1 MDAAN
6 FRFVSADAALIA
18 DSARQVRREGT
29 HGRID
34 DTAMPNMYYRD
45 EVGERRVDGDGP
57 QPRGYLGPRRSGRID
72 LVCSTVCALH
82 DFLTARTTT
91 QSMPKYS
98 TGGGGGGDDGDACEL
113 CGRETG
119 QLQKATV
126 AGARLLVC
134 SNCRP
139 HDDAGNAPSG
149 GDSRGG
155 NAGGS
160 PGGAGSGSS
169 PTESRKKEL
178 ARKQAEMYDSA
189 TGDSKRWEEEGTN
202 YEADRLPYL
211 VSGYGDVVT
220 EARQDAG
227 LTVEEV
233 AAELEVD
240 EDDLLAVEDGR
251 AATADVGG
259 SVVRALEER
268 FGVTVVDE

>member
-1 MDAAN
+1 
-6 FRFVSADAALIA
+6 
-18 DSARQVRREGT
+18 
-29 HGRID
+29 
-34 DTAMPNMYYRD
+34 
-45 EVGERRVDGDGP
+45 
-57 QPRGYLGPRRSGRID
+57 
-72 LVCSTVCALH
+72 
-82 DFLTARTTT
+82 
-91 QSMPKYS
+91 MPKYS

-113 CGRETG
+113 CGRETT

-126 AGARLLVC
+126 AGAKLLVC

-149 GDSRGG
+149 GNSRGG
-155 NAGGS
+155 GGGGS
-160 PGGAGSGSS
+160 PGGAGSGSGSS

-189 TGDSKRWEEEGTN
+189 TGDSKRWEEEGTS
-202 YEADRLPYL
+202 YESDRLPYL

-233 AAELEVD
+233 ADELEVD

-251 AATADVGG
+251 AATAGVGG

-268 FGVTVVDE
+268 FGVTLVDE

>member
-1 MDAAN
+1 
-6 FRFVSADAALIA
+6 
-18 DSARQVRREGT
+18 
-29 HGRID
+29 
-34 DTAMPNMYYRD
+34 
-45 EVGERRVDGDGP
+45 
-57 QPRGYLGPRRSGRID
+57 
-72 LVCSTVCALH
+72 
-82 DFLTARTTT
+82 
-91 QSMPKYS
+91 MPKYS

-113 CGRETG
+113 CGRETA

-126 AGARLLVC
+126 AGAKLLVC

-149 GDSRGG
+149 GDARGG
-155 NAGGS
+155 NTGGS

-189 TGDSKRWEEEGTN
+189 TGDSKHWEEEGTN

-240 EDDLLAVEDGR
+240 EDDLHAVEDGR
-251 AATADVGG
+251 AATANVGG

-268 FGVTVVDE
+268 FGVTLVDE